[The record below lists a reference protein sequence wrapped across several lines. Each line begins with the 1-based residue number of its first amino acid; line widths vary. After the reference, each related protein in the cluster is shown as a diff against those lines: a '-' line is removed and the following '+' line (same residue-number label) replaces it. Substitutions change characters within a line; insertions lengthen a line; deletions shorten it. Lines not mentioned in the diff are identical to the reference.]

1 MAIGG
6 CLGQSDYE
14 VPGFIIFGNGRKA
27 ATKTATLD
35 IGRIDCM
42 ILRELLSKIPVETA
56 SEDVGAISTGHF
68 LSRSLKSTAVGNSKM
83 LEVMQ
88 AGQKVGMANLE
99 SSCRGRRFGRKRK
112 YMATGREV
120 ERHKRTTEMLFAIEG
135 RRFMQPKLC

>member
-35 IGRIDCM
+35 MGRIDCM

-99 SSCRGRRFGRKRK
+99 SSCRASAEK
-112 YMATGREV
+112 ESIWP
-120 ERHKRTTEMLFAIEG
+120 LEG
-135 RRFMQPKLC
+135 RLSDTRGLQRCCLPL

>member
-14 VPGFIIFGNGRKA
+14 VPGFIIFGNGRKS

-35 IGRIDCM
+35 MGRIDCM

-99 SSCRGRRFGRKRK
+99 SSCRRRRFSRKRK

-120 ERHKRTTEMLFAIEG
+120 ERHKRTTEMLFAIVG